1 MAKKEKRD
9 KKGAGVPQK
18 QNESE
23 PYLAATFKMYALW
36 KSLPPVLRDI
46 SNADLERRYG
56 IDTPLIIELL
66 KIRNQGEF
74 ATQYEVG
81 QGTLSD
87 WNTRLLNTNP
97 FPQLRMWSSGML
109 RNIILAGYENA
120 INKKSQTAFID
131 RAALLKFHGLED
143 KSVVRVEGMAE
154 GLLAE
159 IRKKRNPSAA

>member
-1 MAKKEKRD
+1 MAKQT
-9 KKGAGVPQK
+9 KKVQKGTGVPQR
-18 QNESE
+18 QSESE
-23 PYLAATFKMYALW
+23 PYLAATFKMFALW

-46 SNADLERRYG
+46 SDADLEKRYG
-56 IDTPLIIELL
+56 IDTPLIVELL
-66 KIRNQGEF
+66 KIRTQTQF
-74 ATQYEVG
+74 AEQYDV
-81 QGTLSD
+81 QQKTLSD
-87 WNTRLLNTNP
+87 WNNRLLNQNP
-97 FPQLRMWSSGML
+97 FPQLRMWSAGML
-109 RNIILAGYENA
+109 RNVILAGYENA